1 MVNPTNKCLT
11 QHYNCLDYD
20 RTNFINFDR
29 IHQSPISIMI
39 RIKDFFVIGLVLSL
53 GMTSASGQIL
63 NKIKNKAS
71 QKAEK
76 ALEKKLG
83 LGDDKNSNSSGA
95 PGAPGSSGNSG
106 NNPSNTTGGGLVT
119 TPPDVQQNIADA
131 ESSFKTGSYGEA
143 RYAIQQAMLGVEM
156 EIGNKILNSLPESI
170 SGLSKDASADKVTS
184 TGFGWVGLT
193 IQREYNDSNDK
204 EFRVMVANNS
214 MMMTA
219 VNMYLSSG
227 GYSQSTGG
235 EQNWKQTK
243 LKGYRAIIEYDEG
256 SGYKLS
262 VPIGQSSLVV
272 FEGVNFASESDMM
285 KAAEAVDVDSIKA
298 ELGEQ

>member
-1 MVNPTNKCLT
+1 
-11 QHYNCLDYD
+11 
-20 RTNFINFDR
+20 
-29 IHQSPISIMI
+29 MI
-39 RIKDFFVIGLVLSL
+39 RIKHLLIL
-53 GMTSASGQIL
+53 GVAFTLGVAPASGQIL
-63 NKIKNKAS
+63 NKIK

-76 ALEKKLG
+76 KAEQALEKKLG
-83 LGDDKNSNSSGA
+83 LGNDNNNNNSNTSG
-95 PGAPGSSGNSG
+95 GSGSAGNNG
-106 NNPSNTTGGGLVT
+106 NNPNNTTGGGLIS

-131 ESSFKTGSYGEA
+131 QSAYSSGSYGDA
-143 RYAIQQAMLGVEM
+143 RYAVQQAMLGVEM

-170 SGLSKDASADKVTS
+170 SGLPKDASADQVTS

-193 IQREYNDSNDK
+193 IQREYNDNNDK

-214 MMMTA
+214 MMMSA

-243 LKGYRAIIEYDEG
+243 LKGHRAIIEYNEG

-262 VPIGQSSLVV
+262 VPLGQSSLIV
-272 FEGVNFASESDMM
+272 FEGVNFATEPDMM
-285 KAAEAVDVDSIKA
+285 KAAETVDVDGIKA
-298 ELGEQ
+298 TLGEQ